1 MLKFA
6 ESLPAEVT
14 SPAQI
19 THRHSQAFLASLRR
33 DAEGTNSTAVTR
45 YIALGVFFKWAVRDG
60 VIEVNPMDRVDRP
73 ASRNTRTEIPELEE
87 IKALVGT
94 CNGGRTDFLAVHH
107 PYVSSPMPWL
117 GGQGKPA
124 IDAEA
129 IWRIIA
135 RRARQAG
142 VRMHPHMFRHYAADA
157 HLAAGYPEGAVM
169 HMTGWSDRWMLDRY
183 GAANARTP
191 RPGRTTRGSPRLPA
205 LTVPEE
211 VGCRLPTRVRTRVQ
225 RPVESRPDPPDG
237 GCGVFVHFRSAWPRC
252 YFL

>member
-94 CNGGRTDFLAVHH
+94 CNGGRTDFLAVRDRAIIRRLRV
-107 PYVSSPMPWL
+107 PPGRDP
-117 GGQGKPA
+117 QPA
-124 IDAEA
+124 GRRRRLWTSAPCEWSA
-129 IWRIIA
+129 RAGRPAPTSYRRGPA
-135 RRARQAG
+135 RRC
-142 VRMHPHMFRHYAADA
+142 
-157 HLAAGYPEGAVM
+157 
-169 HMTGWSDRWMLDRY
+169 
-183 GAANARTP
+183 
-191 RPGRTTRGSPRLPA
+191 TT
-205 LTVPEE
+205 T
-211 VGCRLPTRVRTRVQ
+211 
-225 RPVESRPDPPDG
+225 
-237 GCGVFVHFRSAWPRC
+237 
-252 YFL
+252 